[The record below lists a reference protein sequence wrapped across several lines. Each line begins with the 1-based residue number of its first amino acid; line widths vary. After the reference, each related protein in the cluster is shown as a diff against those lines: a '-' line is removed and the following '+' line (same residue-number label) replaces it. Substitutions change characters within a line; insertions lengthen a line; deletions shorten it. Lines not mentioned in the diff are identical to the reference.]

1 MIRKIFIVGPSVS
14 YARWISN
21 QEIVH
26 NIEDA
31 NIVLF
36 TGGEDIN
43 PEIYGCEKH
52 RTTYYNAERDRRE
65 IAAYNKVQPHQ
76 LCLGICRGLQLL
88 NALNGGLIIQNV
100 DNHSTY
106 GTHPIINAADSNI
119 RYELTTIHHQM
130 VYPWVLPEDYY
141 EILYYSP
148 RRSTVYEGDKISN
161 PPCEPEIVVYN
172 VPGKPVCLGIQGH
185 PEMMESNAPILNM
198 LNQLLDKYVT
208 R

>member
-1 MIRKIFIVGPSVS
+1 MKRKIFVVGHAIS
-14 YARWISN
+14 YARWIAD
-21 QEIVH
+21 QELVH

-43 PEIYGCEKH
+43 PAIYGCKPH
-52 RTTYYNAERDRRE
+52 KTTYYNLERDKRE
-65 IAAYNKVQPHQ
+65 IEAYNKVQPHQ

-106 GTHPIINAADSNI
+106 GTHPIINAVNPDI

-130 VYPWVLPEDYY
+130 VYPWVLPKDHYK
-141 EILYYSP
+141 ILYYAS
-148 RRSTVYEGDKISN
+148 RRGTIYEGDKIKN

-172 VPGKPVCLGIQGH
+172 VPNKPICLGIQGH
-185 PEMMESNAPILNM
+185 PEMMRPDAPILTM
-198 LNQLLDKYVT
+198 LNQLIDQYVK
-208 R
+208 